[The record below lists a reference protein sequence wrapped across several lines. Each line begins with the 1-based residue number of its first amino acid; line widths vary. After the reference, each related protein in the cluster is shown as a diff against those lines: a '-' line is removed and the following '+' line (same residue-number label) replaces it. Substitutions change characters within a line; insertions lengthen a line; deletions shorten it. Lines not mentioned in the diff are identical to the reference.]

1 VRSPAQAPRWHWH
14 RWTVEGTVAA
24 CLAAFSSARE
34 FSTLN
39 RTDFSSDSAFCA
51 AFKLLANTAN
61 KKAVSQTKRL
71 KERNSEGVK
80 GLPS

>member
-1 VRSPAQAPRWHWH
+1 
-14 RWTVEGTVAA
+14 VAA
-24 CLAAFSSARE
+24 CLIAFSSARE
-34 FSTLN
+34 FSALN
-39 RTDFSSDSAFCA
+39 QADFSSDSVFCA

-61 KKAVSQTKRL
+61 KKVISQSKRL